1 MPDILRKDKNEF
13 YEAQPRKDVTDH
25 IQKEAHKYS
34 GREIL
39 LCFTCDPYQ
48 PLDKDLALTRKA
60 IQVLHD
66 HRVVVRILT
75 KGGLRAVRD
84 FDLLINH
91 RDLSIF
97 GITLT
102 FDNAR
107 QSREAEPWAAIPEDR
122 IESLRTAHDMGIRTW
137 ASLEPVMDPDQSL
150 SLIIR
155 SAEWVDEFK
164 IGKLNHVANKI
175 DWKSFGKQAV
185 ALMKKLDKRYYL
197 KKDLLAFLPG
207 EPQRG

>member
-1 MPDILRKDKNEF
+1 
-13 YEAQPRKDVTDH
+13 
-25 IQKEAHKYS
+25 
-34 GREIL
+34 
-39 LCFTCDPYQ
+39 
-48 PLDKDLALTRKA
+48 
-60 IQVLHD
+60 
-66 HRVVVRILT
+66 
-75 KGGLRAVRD
+75 
-84 FDLLINH
+84 
-91 RDLSIF
+91 
-97 GITLT
+97 
-102 FDNAR
+102 
-107 QSREAEPWAAIPEDR
+107 
-122 IESLRTAHDMGIRTW
+122 MGIRTW

-164 IGKLNHVANKI
+164 VGKLNHVANKI